1 MTIKF
6 PYVEQQIDIQHN
18 KYLGDIWLNPR
29 FRLYRHFIA
38 LLVVGTVVFSSF
50 TPFIEPYATY
60 AKLGFFGFLLF
71 VFYTNMYIMVPKFLF
86 RNRYRMYTLGIL
98 FYVALSFVV
107 ATIIKNKLSPYR
119 ALPFVNKQEGFKIF
133 IFLFIIVMIVAASTA
148 IKLFQRWIRDTE
160 RINELEKVTMQSELE
175 QLKNQIN
182 PHFLFNMLNNA
193 NVLTQKDPEKASQV
207 LMKLSDFL
215 RYQLYDSTRPK
226 VLLTADIHFLEDF
239 LNLEKIRRD
248 NFECIVDK
256 QGDISGVQVAP
267 LLFIIFVE
275 NAVKYSMDTEKKTFV
290 HLNFEVRNDTLYFG
304 CINSKSPGIVIKSD
318 TSGLGLSNVKRR
330 LELLYPGRYSLEIK
344 DMADTFSV
352 TLKIKP

>member
-1 MTIKF
+1 
-6 PYVEQQIDIQHN
+6 
-18 KYLGDIWLNPR
+18 
-29 FRLYRHFIA
+29 
-38 LLVVGTVVFSSF
+38 
-50 TPFIEPYATY
+50 
-60 AKLGFFGFLLF
+60 
-71 VFYTNMYIMVPKFLF
+71 MYI
-86 RNRYRMYTLGIL
+86 LGML
-98 FYVALSFVV
+98 FYLILSVIVAN
-107 ATIIKNKLSPYR
+107 IIRIKLSPHR
-119 ALPFVNKQEGFKIF
+119 VLPSVIKQESFKVF
-133 IFLFIIVMIVAASTA
+133 IFVFMIMVIVAASTA

-207 LMKLSDFL
+207 LMKLSDLL

-248 NFECIVDK
+248 NFESIVDK

-275 NAVKYSMDTEKKTFV
+275 NAVKYSMDSEKKTFI
-290 HLNFEVRNDTLYFG
+290 HLHFEVRNEVLYFE
-304 CINSKSPGIVIKSD
+304 CTNSKSPGIVIKSD
-318 TSGLGLSNVKRR
+318 TSGLGLTNVKRR
-330 LELLYPGRYSLEIK
+330 LELLYPGRYALDIK
-344 DMADTFSV
+344 DKADTFRV
-352 TLKIKP
+352 TLRIKL